1 MADTI
6 TLAWGLLFEKTATSD
21 VYTQDGDAPASAVKQ
36 IAYQIPGCESLS
48 GAKVLFNGAWDTDGG
63 RFHVRV
69 LATKMTGAII
79 GVPSKSQNTTALEW
93 TALTPPAVL
102 MSSEIDLTGIASC
115 TLHVDVCQSSTT
127 ANTTGL
133 EVIVLVRKKATVNEW
148 TALPSMN
155 VLSQVAATKSDCSG
169 TTAAGQTVVGVT
181 NPATGN
187 LNHLGKL
194 IFIEDTV
201 TIAQS
206 EIAFLSAQ
214 SGD

>member
-1 MADTI
+1 M
-6 TLAWGLLFEKTATSD
+6 L
-21 VYTQDGDAPASAVKQ
+21 
-36 IAYQIPGCESLS
+36 
-48 GAKVLFNGAWDTDGG
+48 
-63 RFHVRV
+63 H
-69 LATKMTGAII
+69 
-79 GVPSKSQNTTALEW
+79 
-93 TALTPPAVL
+93 
-102 MSSEIDLTGIASC
+102 IDI
-115 TLHVDVCQSSTT
+115 CQSSTT

-133 EVIVLVRKKATVNEW
+133 EVIVMVRKKATVNSW
-148 TALPSMN
+148 DLLPSMN

-194 IFIEDTV
+194 IFLEDTV

-206 EIAFLSAQ
+206 EIAFLVAQ